1 MKSANSPTHEEVAQ
15 RAREIW
21 SARGNPH
28 GCDAEIW
35 QEAERQLTVGSPGSN
50 STERETSRTAGDAKG
65 VFADRV
71 KAETAAE
78 SAVEYLISPPVSEE
92 EAVMAAVQTQ
102 RGHARVSNFPTAN
115 PAGIGKRSSWATGPG
130 D

>member
-1 MKSANSPTHEEVAQ
+1 MKSANPPTHEEVAQ

-21 SARGNPH
+21 SARRSPH

-65 VFADRV
+65 AFADRV

-102 RGHARVSNFPTAN
+102 RGDVRAPNLPTGN
-115 PAGIGKRSSWATGPG
+115 PSGTGKRST
-130 D
+130 